1 MIQQNIFDMSAN
13 YRLAK
18 EEDVAGISTV
28 FVDAYNDLYRR
39 HELLETPM
47 NPNPPNP
54 IFAFLIRKTPHAFWV
69 AEENGKIV
77 GYSHSFMRDSLW
89 YLSWLFIS
97 PSSQGRDVGR
107 NLLERTLASWKNS
120 EITNR
125 ATITFAFNPA
135 SQFLYM
141 KYGMYPREPAYYAE
155 TPSKTILENSQPPN
169 ALQFQEMTSLGD
181 LSEVLSE
188 MDRYVL
194 GFSLDWHHELF
205 FETKARC
212 YVFNE
217 KGNPVGYAYV
227 RPNGAVGPVAVNSSH
242 LIKPV
247 LDAALR
253 LAAGQGVEKV
263 RYYMPGSNTHAVEL
277 ALKYKMRIEPYVF
290 MSTKPLAK
298 WELYIFH
305 SAALM

>member
-1 MIQQNIFDMSAN
+1 MSAN

-18 EEDVAGISTV
+18 DDDVLAISTV
-28 FVDAYNDLYRR
+28 FAEAYNDLYRR

-54 IFAFLIRKTPHAFWV
+54 IFAFLIHKTPHAFWV
-69 AEENGKIV
+69 AEEQGKIV
-77 GYSHSFMRDSLW
+77 GYSHSFMRDSSW

-107 NLLERTLASWKNS
+107 ELLERTLASWKNT

-155 TPSKTILENSQPPN
+155 APSKRITENRQLAN
-169 ALQFQEMTSLGD
+169 GLDCEEVTNLGKEFTF
-181 LSEVLSE
+181 LTE

-194 GFSLDWHHELF
+194 GFSLDWNHELF
-205 FETKARC
+205 FETKAKC

-217 KGNPVGYAYV
+217 KDRRVGYAYV
-227 RPNGAVGPVAVNSSH
+227 RPNGTVGPIAVKSSH
-242 LIKPV
+242 FTKPV
-247 LDAALR
+247 LETALK
-253 LAAGQGVEKV
+253 LAAGLGTEKV
-263 RYYMPGSNTHAVEL
+263 RYYVPGSNTHAIEL
-277 ALKYKMRIEPYVF
+277 TIKYKMRIEPYVF
-290 MSTKPLAK
+290 MSTKPFAK
-298 WELYIFH
+298 WENYIFH